1 MSNLSMENDQRDIEN
16 ELKKILSGE
25 NGVSDVMTDVFR
37 WIHYPQSFI
46 STNIIVWLSPRAF
59 SWLLNFNKK
68 PKNEQN
74 RPAPW

>member
-46 STNIIVWLSPRAF
+46 STNIIVWLSPPRVF
-59 SWLLNFNKK
+59 LIIKF
-68 PKNEQN
+68 Q
-74 RPAPW
+74 